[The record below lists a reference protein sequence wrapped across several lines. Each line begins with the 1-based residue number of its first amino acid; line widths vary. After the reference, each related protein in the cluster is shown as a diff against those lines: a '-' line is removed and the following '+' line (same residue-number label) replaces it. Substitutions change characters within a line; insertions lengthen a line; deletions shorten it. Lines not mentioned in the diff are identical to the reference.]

1 MFIIIILNNHVY
13 HYVTQLK
20 HCNIKY
26 VWHSLMKFLP
36 LGKDFFF
43 FWTVC
48 SCWNGSLCR
57 VRMLSLSRFSCVW
70 DTGEVT
76 PFQ

>member
-26 VWHSLMKFLP
+26 VWHSFMKFLP

-43 FWTVC
+43 LDCLFLLEW
-48 SCWNGSLCR
+48 
-57 VRMLSLSRFSCVW
+57 
-70 DTGEVT
+70 
-76 PFQ
+76 